1 MQPQPPSSLGQYF
14 KQQSPP
20 KPQQQKSP
28 LPSPVLTNY
37 GSKSATNSVSP
48 VRNTTNHAQF
58 QQVSIVSIK
67 TTKQLRGTENF
78 SKVQ

>member
-28 LPSPVLTNY
+28 LPSPVHANY

-58 QQVSIVSIK
+58 QQVSTVSRSN
-67 TTKQLRGTENF
+67 QGEGAENF
-78 SKVQ
+78 SNVQ